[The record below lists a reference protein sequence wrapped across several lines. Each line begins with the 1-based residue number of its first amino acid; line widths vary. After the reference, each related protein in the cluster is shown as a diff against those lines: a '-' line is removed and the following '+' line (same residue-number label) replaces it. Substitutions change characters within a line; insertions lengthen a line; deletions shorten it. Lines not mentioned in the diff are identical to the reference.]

1 MWRGVVLAAML
12 WPGAAVAVC
21 APDAVTFHG
30 GQIRFTV
37 EIADTAA
44 ERSLGLMHRDS
55 IGASQAMLFVYDT
68 PGHPHFWMKDTLVP
82 LDMVFIEAD
91 GMVAKVHPQAQPLDE
106 TAIDGGE
113 GVQYVL
119 EIKGGLA
126 ATLGLVPGDA
136 MVWAGLSAPAEPCN

>member
-1 MWRGVVLAAML
+1 MGKNYVDIEDDQGKTLRYRKHVNGRGLIA
-12 WPGAAVAVC
+12 
-21 APDAVTFHG
+21 HG
-30 GQIRFTV
+30 
-37 EIADTAA
+37 
-44 ERSLGLMHRDS
+44 
-55 IGASQAMLFVYDT
+55 
-68 PGHPHFWMKDTLVP
+68 
-82 LDMVFIEAD
+82 
-91 GMVAKVHPQAQPLDE
+91 AKVHPQAQPLDE